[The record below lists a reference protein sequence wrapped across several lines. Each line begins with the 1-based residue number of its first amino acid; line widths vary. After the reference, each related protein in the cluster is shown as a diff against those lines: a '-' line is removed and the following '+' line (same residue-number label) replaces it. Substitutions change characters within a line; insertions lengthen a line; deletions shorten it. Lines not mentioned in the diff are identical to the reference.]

1 MFRRFAIAAILV
13 VFSCA
18 AGAQELVLKAVSA
31 FQEKTE
37 FSKHFERWV
46 EKVNAD
52 GKGVVQI
59 NYIGGPKAIPTYEVG
74 NALKNGV
81 VDVANT
87 TASFYASLMP
97 EGDVWKLAERP
108 LAELRKNGTYEY
120 MEKIYNQKL
129 NAHYLARVVDD
140 TPFHAYVNKPLTKPD
155 FTGLKMRISPTYR
168 DFFQAMGATVVQ
180 TAPGEV
186 YTALER
192 GVVDG
197 YGWPISGIFD
207 MGWQEKTKFRIDPG
221 FYSVEVSILMNLNTW
236 KKLTD
241 AQRAVLVKAAEWV
254 EGINSEYVKENQDEA
269 AKQAKA
275 GIKVIKF
282 EGKDAEA
289 YRAKAYDAAWDGM
302 IKQSPEHGPKLKAL
316 LSKGK

>member
-1 MFRRFAIAAILV
+1 MRRHWAVAASFALLSWTAA
-13 VFSCA
+13 A
-18 AGAQELVLKAVSA
+18 EELVLKAVSA
-31 FQEKTE
+31 FPEKTQY
-37 FSKHFERWV
+37 SKHFERWI

-52 GKGVVQI
+52 GKGVVHI
-59 NYIGGPKAIPTYEVG
+59 NYIGGPKAVPTYEIG

-87 TASFYASLMP
+87 TASFYTNLMP
-97 EGDVWKLAERP
+97 EGDVWKLAENS
-108 LAELRKNGTYEY
+108 LADLRKNGTFDY
-120 MEKIYNQKL
+120 MEKLYNQKL

-140 TPFHAYVNKPLTKPD
+140 TPFHAYVNKPVTKPD
-155 FTGLKMRISPTYR
+155 FTGLKLRISPTYR

-221 FYSVEVSILMNLNTW
+221 FYSVEVSILVNLNSW

-254 EGINSEYVKENQDEA
+254 EGINAEYAKENEEEA
-269 AKQAKA
+269 KKQAAA

-289 YRAKAYDAAWDGM
+289 YRSKANEAAWEGL
-302 IKQSPEHGPKLKAL
+302 IKQSPEHAPKLRAL
-316 LSKGK
+316 LSKTK